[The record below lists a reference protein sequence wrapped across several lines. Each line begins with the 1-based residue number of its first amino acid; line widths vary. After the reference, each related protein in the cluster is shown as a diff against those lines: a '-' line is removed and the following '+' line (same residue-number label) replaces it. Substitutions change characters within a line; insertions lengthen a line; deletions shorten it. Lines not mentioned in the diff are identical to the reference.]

1 MQKPLQINRYLF
13 RESIQA
19 MKKICLVGAGLLGSA
34 IGARLLTKGV
44 ELVTWNRTANRC
56 QSLIDL
62 GAKPIKTLKGV
73 AQDCDAVITVL
84 RDGPVTKKVISE
96 LGDLNSKCVIPM
108 GTMGI
113 GEIRNLDHQIRNQN
127 GSCLEAPV
135 LGSKPQAISGT
146 LLVMAGGDPELFE
159 QQRPL
164 LSHLSEAPMLVGP
177 IGSGAATKLA
187 LNQLI
192 ASLTHAFSLSLRLV
206 QQAGVSVET
215 FMAILRPSALYA
227 PTFDKKLQRMLEGH
241 YSDPNFSTDLLRK
254 DLRLFLEE
262 ATAAE
267 LQTKGLNGLDALLQD
282 AQGSELDQLDYC
294 ALHEL
299 TQTKN

>member
-1 MQKPLQINRYLF
+1 MIGWRFLQKPLQINRYLF

-192 ASLTHAFSLSLRLV
+192 ASSMPFAV
-206 QQAGVSVET
+206 VKAGATSRC
-215 FMAILRPSALYA
+215 FGGNLHGHSAAICPLRP
-227 PTFDKKLQRMLEGH
+227 H
-241 YSDPNFSTDLLRK
+241 LRQ
-254 DLRLFLEE
+254 E
-262 ATAAE
+262 TAADAGGALHRSE
-267 LQTKGLNGLDALLQD
+267 LQHRSTSKRSTAVP
-282 AQGSELDQLDYC
+282 
-294 ALHEL
+294 
-299 TQTKN
+299 